1 VPRLSP
7 KVEDTHMADEG
18 MKGQKSMDQE
28 LQELAAEFADLGFD
42 GADLSALDDDVFKQ
56 FEATVQAA
64 GLGGGEFE
72 SMSLETLADDQAD
85 LAFLGGFLKGK
96 VKKLLD
102 KLVALVRRH
111 GPKLARCVP
120 LVTKAIGLFKAG
132 KYASALKAAYDAY
145 RCIRR
150 AL

>member
-1 VPRLSP
+1 
-7 KVEDTHMADEG
+7 MADEG
-18 MKGQKSMDQE
+18 MHGRKDMDQE

-42 GADLSALDDDVFKQ
+42 AADLSALDDDVFSE
-56 FEATVQAA
+56 FEATVQDA

-72 SMSLETLADDQAD
+72 SMSLEMLADDQAD
-85 LAFLGGFLKGK
+85 LAFLGGYLKRK

-120 LVTKAIGLFKAG
+120 KVTKAIVLFKAG

-145 RCIRR
+145 KCIRR